1 MRDSEEDRWLLAY
14 GYDFGLRMAA
24 SFSAHMGGGGS
35 SWKYEQWPWTRTGQ
49 AAADPAYTT
58 VAGRYSR
65 FGTTNQ
71 VYSTPWNSLL
81 RLHRAQPDVGLYDW
95 FSGTKIYAIFPH
107 ASGDAKTLH
116 TRVYLYPRV
125 LALLLSFWSS
135 VASFCKMV
143 AIVPREWVFA
153 VVALWFT
160 GKVTIREPESFLPF
174 VVAPLAHWLLD
185 MAARCVEAGV
195 AGFWPSVPVVCLLC
209 KPRGAGKQLATV
221 LPGWNP
227 AADVFDFL
235 ENNLNLQRFFREEE
249 GGGGGVSGG
258 SKALPQEGEACSE
271 EGGEALSQ
279 EAGPVRGRGRDSRNV
294 RNGGAGREWGT
305 RKDSRNPING
315 GTGRE
320 RTPQGR
326 MRF

>member
-1 MRDSEEDRWLLAY
+1 MRVTVR
-14 GYDFGLRMAA
+14 
-24 SFSAHMGGGGS
+24 GG
-35 SWKYEQWPWTRTGQ
+35 
-49 AAADPAYTT
+49 
-58 VAGRYSR
+58 
-65 FGTTNQ
+65 
-71 VYSTPWNSLL
+71 
-81 RLHRAQPDVGLYDW
+81 
-95 FSGTKIYAIFPH
+95 
-107 ASGDAKTLH
+107 
-116 TRVYLYPRV
+116 
-125 LALLLSFWSS
+125 
-135 VASFCKMV
+135 
-143 AIVPREWVFA
+143 
-153 VVALWFT
+153 
-160 GKVTIREPESFLPF
+160 
-174 VVAPLAHWLLD
+174 LLD
-185 MAARCVEAGV
+185 GGARKVVSAMAE
-195 AGFWPSVPVVCLLC
+195 
-209 KPRGAGKQLATV
+209 
-221 LPGWNP
+221 PGCCWNP